1 MPPVNSDTPLRAN
14 RLEQRAAEIEAAV
27 QRTAERFGEVPVT
40 ETVALRLLVM
50 LGREISALLE
60 QALRPHGLNDT
71 EFRTLMMLFSQP
83 DGVAHPGELCAP
95 AAQSPANMTRVAD
108 GLCERGLITRV
119 ASEQDRRR
127 TILRITPA
135 GEALARELLPQTVA
149 LTQSLFEPLRPAQ
162 RQALLEQLRALAT
175 RIDQRAHPAPIGD
188 QADVR

>member
-1 MPPVNSDTPLRAN
+1 MPPVTSDTSLRAN

-27 QRTAERFGEVPVT
+27 QRTAARFREVAVT
-40 ETVALRLLVM
+40 ETLALRLLVM

-60 QALRPHGLNDT
+60 QALRPHGLNDA
-71 EFRTLMMLFSQP
+71 EFRTLMLLFSQP

-108 GLCERGLITRV
+108 GLCERGLITRI

-135 GEALARELLPQTVA
+135 GEALARELLPQTMA
-149 LTQSLFEPLRPAQ
+149 LTQSLFEPLPPAQ
-162 RQALLEQLRALAT
+162 RQALLEQLRALAA
-175 RIDQRAHPAPIGD
+175 RIDQHTHPASIGD
-188 QADVR
+188 LAGAR